1 MQWIREN
8 WFWIIVSI
16 AFVWMHLKM
25 HGSHRSHRSHGA
37 HSAHTSHGEDRDHV
51 EH

>member
-8 WFWIIVSI
+8 WFWIIVAI

-25 HGSHRSHRSHGA
+25 HGNHSAYTSHR
-37 HSAHTSHGEDRDHV
+37 EDNDHV

>member
-8 WFWIIVSI
+8 WFWIIVGI

-25 HGSHRSHRSHGA
+25 HGSHGSHGA
-37 HSAHTSHGEDRDHV
+37 HSAHTSHREDSDHV

>member
-8 WFWIIVSI
+8 WFWIIVAI

-25 HGSHRSHRSHGA
+25 HGSHGSHGA
-37 HSAHTSHGEDRDHV
+37 HSAHTSHREDSDHGEH
-51 EH
+51 